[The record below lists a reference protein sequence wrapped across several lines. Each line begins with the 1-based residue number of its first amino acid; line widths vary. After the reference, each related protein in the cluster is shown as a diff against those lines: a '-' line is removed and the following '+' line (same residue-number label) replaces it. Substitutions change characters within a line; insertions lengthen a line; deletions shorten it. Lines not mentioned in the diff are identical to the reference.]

1 MRADTAWCQLGR
13 PGGGA
18 MAVATTLG
26 DLVDAVAS
34 VTDDTA
40 EVVLAVAH
48 ILDANG
54 ATWGELPPQGRRP
67 RGWRDPCT
75 REVAG
80 RRTGQETP

>member
-1 MRADTAWCQLGR
+1 
-13 PGGGA
+13 

-48 ILDANG
+48 ILDAHA
-54 ATWGELPPQGRRP
+54 ATWGGLAPTGRR
-67 RGWRDPCT
+67 RDWRDACIAEIPGPCE
-75 REVAG
+75 RQ
-80 RRTGQETP
+80 RTP